1 MKKMLNNQLVGLLA
15 VFCICLNTAHAET
28 DVIAVIM
35 PKTSKIQKLEKGELS
50 LIYLRKKL
58 YTSEGNRIIPINL
71 TSSHIVRKQ
80 FTSIVLGGL
89 PEAQSEYWNEAYY
102 HGITPPHVV
111 ASEDAAVKFVE
122 ITPGAIAYIN
132 ACKLT
137 DMVKPVAWI
146 SATGIFLQLPPTMQC
161 SE

>member
-1 MKKMLNNQLVGLLA
+1 MKKILHNRLVGLFA
-15 VFCICLNTAHAET
+15 VFCIYSNITHAEN
-28 DVIAVIM
+28 DVIAVIT
-35 PKTSKIQKLEKGELS
+35 PKASKIQKLDKGELS

-80 FTSIVLGGL
+80 FNSIVLGGL
-89 PEAQSEYWNEAYY
+89 PEAQSDYWNEAYY

-111 ASEDAAVKFVE
+111 ASEDAAIKFVE

-137 DMVKPVAWI
+137 DSVKSVAWI
-146 SATGIFLQLPPTMQC
+146 SASGAFLQAPPTLQC

>member
-1 MKKMLNNQLVGLLA
+1 MKKMLRNRLVGLFA
-15 VFCICLNTAHAET
+15 VLCIYANITHAES
-28 DVIAVIM
+28 DVIAVIT
-35 PKTSKIQKLEKGELS
+35 PKASKIQKLDKGELS

-58 YTSEGNRIIPINL
+58 YIGEGSRIIPINL
-71 TSSHIVRKQ
+71 TSSHVVRKQ
-80 FTSIVLGGL
+80 FTSIVLGGS

-111 ASEDAAVKFVE
+111 ASEDAAIKFVE

-146 SATGIFLQLPPTMQC
+146 SATGIFLQSPPTMQC